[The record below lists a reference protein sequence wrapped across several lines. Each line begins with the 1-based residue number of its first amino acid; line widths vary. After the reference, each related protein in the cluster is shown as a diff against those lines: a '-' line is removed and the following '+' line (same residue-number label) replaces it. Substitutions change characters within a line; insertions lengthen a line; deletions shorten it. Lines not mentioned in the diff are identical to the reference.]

1 MTLPFENNTT
11 QVVKRLAR
19 RSLFS
24 EKRRNILMILTIAL
38 AAFLMS
44 VVGTAIFSTGAMQ
57 RKMAEDTYE
66 IIYSGITEENLHS
79 LRQQPEIERA
89 GLQYSLGTDDNN
101 DTGGL
106 ISMSYGDEDA
116 LYAGR
121 MQSQIV
127 EGTYPQTEDE
137 AAVSSAYLEKFFPGS
152 GVGDQI
158 TVQFEGKEYPFT
170 VSAILS
176 TPDTGMEAYSVMV
189 SQSFLKEQPGY
200 NPSGYNA

>member
-11 QVVKRLAR
+11 KVVKRLAK
-19 RSLFS
+19 RSLSS
-24 EKRRNILMILTIAL
+24 EKRRNILLILTIAL

-106 ISMSYGDEDA
+106 LSMSYGDEDT

-121 MQSQIV
+121 MQV
-127 EGTYPQTEDE
+127 HRG
-137 AAVSSAYLEKFFPGS
+137 
-152 GVGDQI
+152 
-158 TVQFEGKEYPFT
+158 
-170 VSAILS
+170 
-176 TPDTGMEAYSVMV
+176 
-189 SQSFLKEQPGY
+189 
-200 NPSGYNA
+200 